1 MTLASGSAELATH
14 PECTNKNDEGTRA
27 MEDIAPVRAAD
38 LPTHVEV
45 REVGPRDGLQLEA
58 PLDVMQRG
66 SLIEALVATG
76 VRRIEATAFVSP
88 RAVPSMA
95 GAAEVA
101 ALTKRWPQVRFS
113 ALVPNLRGA
122 QDAIEA
128 GIVDLEYVVSAAN
141 SHSLANVGRTTDQAI
156 DDVGEIARLVHS
168 AGGEL
173 EVIIATAWDCPF
185 DGRTPEERTL
195 GVVRRSVGL
204 GADAVCLADTIG
216 TTVPGRVTQ
225 LIAATRTV
233 IGNARLGAHFHN
245 TRGTGIASA

>member
-1 MTLASGSAELATH
+1 
-14 PECTNKNDEGTRA
+14 

-122 QDAIEA
+122 
-128 GIVDLEYVVSAAN
+128 
-141 SHSLANVGRTTDQAI
+141 
-156 DDVGEIARLVHS
+156 RLVHS